1 MSAFAI
7 RPLRNFGFFA
17 PIFLVLGLQTLGC
30 QQASPPTAAISG
42 SKTDDA
48 EKTASRE
55 EAPATAEETDPEKLL
70 EQMVKVYKAAASY
83 EDAGELFLRV
93 EAEGG
98 QKEESRPI
106 PFSVAFERPNKVRI
120 HSLDASV
127 IADGDKLR
135 ALTQSLEDEVL
146 VLPCPEQLNT
156 ENIFSDKLLS
166 AAVRGQLEVML
177 PQLVLLVDADPVK
190 DLAGEG
196 KPTLLEDAIFKGEK
210 CRRVAVHGSRG
221 TSVFWI
227 APKTKLLTKYE
238 FPSDAFKEKFS
249 VSSCAIWAE
258 MPGARIDN
266 KIAAE
271 AFKMEIP
278 ESAKLVKRLLP
289 PPPAPPSALLAQT
302 PGDFSFVDFKGGSV
316 TRDSLKGKIVVL
328 DLWATWCGWCFKGFP
343 NLEEVYGQ
351 FKDNDKVVILA
362 VNTDEATVSDAKVR
376 KSFEDAQLTIPI
388 VRDQQGAKDKIFQVP
403 GLPTMVILGA
413 DGTIEDYHIG
423 YDANLTD
430 TLPAKLKRLLSGE
443 SLAKE
448 ELEKYEKARKEY
460 DQQLSDA
467 LVDGDG
473 HSPAAVAQQNG
484 GGQ

>member
-17 PIFLVLGLQTLGC
+17 PILLVLGLQTLGC

-48 EKTASRE
+48 EKTTSRA
-55 EAPATAEETDPEKLL
+55 EAPATVEETDPAKLL
-70 EQMVKVYKAAASY
+70 ERMVATYKKAKSY
-83 EDAGELFLRV
+83 EDAGELFLAF
-93 EAEGG
+93 EAGG
-98 QKEESRPI
+98 EKDESRPI
-106 PFSVAFERPNKVRI
+106 AFSVAFERPNKVRI

-127 IADGDKLR
+127 VADGDKLR
-135 ALTQSLEDEVL
+135 AMTQSLEDEVL
-146 VLPCPEQLNT
+146 VLPCPETLDT
-156 ENIFSDKLLS
+156 ANIFSDKLLS
-166 AAVRGQLEVML
+166 AAVRGQLDLIL
-177 PQLVLLVDADPVK
+177 PQLTLLVDADPIKV
-190 DLAGEG
+190 LAGDAE
-196 KPTLLEDAIFKGEK
+196 PTLLEDATFKGEK
-210 CRRVAVHGSRG
+210 CRRVAVKGSQG

-227 APKTKLLTKYE
+227 SPKTNLLAKYELPSEALKEKLALTKC
-238 FPSDAFKEKFS
+238 S
-249 VSSCAIWAE
+249 IWAE
-258 MPGARIDN
+258 MQGARIDN
-266 KIAAE
+266 TIPAD

-278 ESAKLVKRLLP
+278 ESAKLLNRLLL

-362 VNTDEATVSDAKVR
+362 VNTDEATVSDAMVR
-376 KSFEDAQLTIPI
+376 KSFADAQLTIPI

-430 TLPAKLKRLLSGE
+430 TLPAKLKRLLAGE

-473 HSPAAVAQQNG
+473 HSPASVAQKSV